1 MSEIVVIGAGPAGL
15 MAALAAAESDHQVT
29 VFEAADAVG
38 GMAGSFKVAGQ
49 RVDYGSHR
57 LHPSTPPEIMDRLR
71 ALLGADLQARERNG
85 RIRLRGRW
93 VGFPLRPLDLARNLP
108 PSFALRSGLDAALRP
123 LRSRSGDSF
132 ESAVAARLGPTVAR
146 EFYAPYARKL
156 YGVDA
161 AQLTSELADR
171 RVSAASPMQVMAK
184 ARRARRPE
192 GRRFFYPRR
201 GYGQISERLSEA
213 AVAAGADLRL
223 SQRVDRIAER
233 GDRVEVVSPGAV
245 AAADLV
251 LSTMPLPA
259 LIAALDPPP
268 EPEVAEAA
276 ARLRVRAM
284 TLVYLVVPRDSYTPF
299 NVHYFPAPAMF
310 TSRLSEPKKYRDSDD
325 PSGRTVLCAEL
336 PCDVGD
342 GIWTASTDDLEA
354 LVSEELRRVE
364 LPDPAPMAAE
374 VRRIPSVY
382 PVYDQA
388 GQAARAVIGRWA
400 ARQGRVITLGRQGLS
415 VPDNLHHVLA
425 MGSAAAEA
433 IDPGGSFDNSRWR
446 RSLNRFASHV
456 VED

>member
-15 MAALAAAESDHQVT
+15 MAALAAAESGHRVT

-38 GMAGSFKVAGQ
+38 GMAGSFEVAGQ

-57 LHPSTPPEIMDRLR
+57 LHPSTPPEIMDRLA
-71 ALLGADLQARERNG
+71 ALLGDDLQARERNG
-85 RIRLRGRW
+85 RIRLLDRW

-108 PSFALRSGLDAALRP
+108 RSFALRSGLDAALRP
-123 LRSRSGDSF
+123 LRPRSGHSF
-132 ESAVAARLGPTVAR
+132 ESTVAARLGPTVAR

-156 YGVDA
+156 YGLDA
-161 AQLTSELADR
+161 AELTAELADR

-223 SQRVDRIAER
+223 SQPIDRIAER
-233 GDRVEVVSPGAV
+233 GDRIEAVGPGAAV
-245 AAADLV
+245 AADLV
-251 LSTMPLPA
+251 LSTMPRPA
-259 LIAALDPPP
+259 LIKALDPPP
-268 EPEVAEAA
+268 EPEVVEAV

-284 TLVYLVVPRDSYTPF
+284 TLVYLVVPRDSYTSF

-310 TSRLSEPKKYRDSDD
+310 TSRLSEPKKYRDGDD
-325 PSGRTVLCAEL
+325 PAGQTVLCAEL

-342 GIWTASTDDLEA
+342 GIWTASTGALEA
-354 LVSEELRRVE
+354 LVCEELRRAE
-364 LPDPAPMAAE
+364 LPDPTPIAAE

-382 PVYDQA
+382 PVYDRA
-388 GQAARAVIGRWA
+388 GQADRDAVDRWT

-433 IDPGGSFDNSRWR
+433 IGPGGSFDVSRWR
-446 RSLNRFASHV
+446 RSLSRFAAHV

>member
-15 MAALAAAESDHQVT
+15 MAALAAAESGHRVT

-38 GMAGSFKVAGQ
+38 GMAGSFEIAGQ
-49 RVDYGSHR
+49 RVDYGSHL
-57 LHPSTPPEIMDRLR
+57 LHPGAPPEIMDRLA
-71 ALLGADLQARERNG
+71 ALLGDDLQARERNE
-85 RIRLRGRW
+85 RIRLLGRW

-108 PSFALRSGLDAALRP
+108 LSFALRGGLDAALRP
-123 LRSRSGDSF
+123 LRPRSGNSF

-156 YGVDA
+156 YGLDA
-161 AQLTSELADR
+161 AELADR

-184 ARRARRPE
+184 ARRPE

-223 SQRVDRIAER
+223 SQPVDRIAEQAGGR
-233 GDRVEVVSPGAV
+233 IEAVGPGAAV
-245 AAADLV
+245 AADLV
-251 LSTMPLPA
+251 LSTMTRPA

-268 EPEVAEAA
+268 EPEVVEAA

-284 TLVYLVVPRDSYTPF
+284 TLVYLVVPRDFYTPF
-299 NVHYFPAPAMF
+299 NVHYFPEPAMF
-310 TSRLSEPKKYRDSDD
+310 TSRLSEPKKYRDGDD
-325 PSGRTVLCAEL
+325 PSRQTVLCAEL

-342 GIWTASTDDLEA
+342 EIWTASTDTLEA
-354 LVSEELRRVE
+354 LVSEELRRAE
-364 LPDPAPMAAE
+364 LPDPAPIAAE

-388 GQAARAVIGRWA
+388 GQAARAAVDRWA
-400 ARQGRVITLGRQGLS
+400 ARQSRVITLGRQGLS

-433 IDPGGSFDNSRWR
+433 IGPGGSFDSSRWR
-446 RSLNRFASHV
+446 RSLSRFAAHV